1 MKNIN
6 LKLMIVLLVI
16 IPLNAGSQMRGNFV
30 NNSQVNEYVNTL
42 FAYTTVAKS
51 CDHINTFNKLK
62 PRLTQ
67 LLSIANKRNSL
78 TKDGKNL
85 SNNLMQ
91 YISRGGDEFKRK
103 PYITCGE
110 ASKYYKSLIASVDPL
125 IKANK

>member
-6 LKLMIVLLVI
+6 FKLTITLLVI
-16 IPLNAGSQMRGNFV
+16 IPLNAISQMRGDFV
-30 NNSQVNEYVNTL
+30 NNTQVNEYVNAL
-42 FAYTTVAKS
+42 FVYTAVAKS
-51 CDHINTFNKLK
+51 CGHINTFNKLK
-62 PRLTQ
+62 PRLIQ

-85 SNNLMQ
+85 SNNLTQ

-110 ASKYYKSLIASVDPL
+110 ANKYYKPLIASIDPL